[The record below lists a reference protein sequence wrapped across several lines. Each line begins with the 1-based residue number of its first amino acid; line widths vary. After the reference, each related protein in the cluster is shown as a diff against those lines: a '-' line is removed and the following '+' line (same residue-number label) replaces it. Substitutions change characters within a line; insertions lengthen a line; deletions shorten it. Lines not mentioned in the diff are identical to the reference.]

1 MLQAWSTSP
10 HQFDPGNVFNQEIKI
25 GKISCWLLN
34 TEEQQMLIFFVFN
47 QEIQIGKIGHWLLNM
62 EEQQMPIFFEELV
75 LLEDDVYFEL
85 AWNHPYVIKSAVV
98 LIVLLPK
105 REMLV
110 LDYLH
115 MNQCG
120 PQNKS
125 VLKMSTVVEEKIIS
139 KSILVV
145 ELYLTTMAMATK

>member
-1 MLQAWSTSP
+1 
-10 HQFDPGNVFNQEIKI
+10 
-25 GKISCWLLN
+25 
-34 TEEQQMLIFFVFN
+34 
-47 QEIQIGKIGHWLLNM
+47 M

-85 AWNHPYVIKSAVV
+85 AWDHPYVIKLVV
-98 LIVLLPK
+98 VSIVLLSK

-125 VLKMSTVVEEKIIS
+125 VLKVSTTVEEKLI
-139 KSILVV
+139 
-145 ELYLTTMAMATK
+145 

>member
-1 MLQAWSTSP
+1 
-10 HQFDPGNVFNQEIKI
+10 
-25 GKISCWLLN
+25 
-34 TEEQQMLIFFVFN
+34 
-47 QEIQIGKIGHWLLNM
+47 
-62 EEQQMPIFFEELV
+62 
-75 LLEDDVYFEL
+75 
-85 AWNHPYVIKSAVV
+85 VV